1 MSDARPAVPRYPPE
15 GQADLVVDIGG
26 TKVLVALAAGGKI
39 VDRARL
45 ETAGWATLAGLVA
58 AVAAAGLDL
67 ARRNGVSLRSALTAV
82 PGVIDRATGTLVW
95 AANLPFRSFP
105 LTTALSRGLGGIKV
119 VIEDDANCGVVG
131 EAAFGSARGS
141 KDAVYVT
148 LSTGIGMGVQV
159 NGQLVQGGHGAAGEL
174 GHILVV
180 PDGRQCGCG
189 RRGCLEAYASGNGI
203 AGQGQELVAAGAAP
217 ILAAAVPGP
226 GAVTAREVI
235 AAAAAGDAGCEAIL
249 AVAVEMLDDALRI
262 LQCVLDP
269 EVVVL
274 GGGLM
279 ANPAYAARA
288 LGVLGTGGP
297 GTGDDLPVR
306 VGTLGD
312 DSVVVGGLH
321 LLATEHHPAT
331 DPLEAAI

>member
-1 MSDARPAVPRYPPE
+1 MRY
-15 GQADLVVDIGG
+15 
-26 TKVLVALAAGGKI
+26 T
-39 VDRARL
+39 
-45 ETAGWATLAGLVA
+45 
-58 AVAAAGLDL
+58 
-67 ARRNGVSLRSALTAV
+67 SRS
-82 PGVIDRATGTLVW
+82 R
-95 AANLPFRSFP
+95 
-105 LTTALSRGLGGIKV
+105 
-119 VIEDDANCGVVG
+119 
-131 EAAFGSARGS
+131 RGS
-141 KDAVYVT
+141 GWGSRSTASWSRAV
-148 LSTGIGMGVQV
+148 TG
-159 NGQLVQGGHGAAGEL
+159 HAGEL